1 MILSIFIL
9 AQNNCNQAVTI
20 SFEEYSSCGNM
31 AITYITLDETINPS
45 GIEEP
50 NSCIP
55 DSLNDYWLKLTVP
68 DDITELSFH
77 VFNSDYVPMIQ
88 GTSVPILEVY
98 TGENCESLVLN
109 DCFESDG
116 GGPLQNSEIRWE
128 TLENLTPNETL
139 YLRIA
144 DSSNIVQNIVVAV
157 SEITEYLA
165 YSCDNPS
172 GLNSG
177 ICTILSDERDFPAP
191 DDCGWTATDNA
202 AFYQFEITSN
212 GSYTFN
218 LSGINHI
225 PFPNQQSEPSTQAII
240 LSNET
245 TLCSIEYPYNCLY
258 CFNSSDNSINEDIEL
273 EAGMYY
279 MVVDGYSCLSG
290 KSLGYGSI
298 SYYFTG
304 NNPYGK
310 ERISIYPNPVSNVL
324 KIDSPEGLNYEITN
338 ITGQKVLSGITD
350 NTNLDLSK
358 LESGVYIF
366 RIIENGYSFIERIIV
381 E

>member
-1 MILSIFIL
+1 MKPKSIFTVSVFMILSIFIL
-9 AQNNCNQAVTI
+9 AQNNCNEAVTI

-55 DSLNDYWLKLTVP
+55 DSLNDYWLKLSVP

-77 VFNSDYVPMIQ
+77 VFNSDFIPLIQ
-88 GTSVPILEVY
+88 GASIPILEVY
-98 TGENCESLVLN
+98 TGENCENLILN
-109 DCFESDG
+109 DCFSSEAM
-116 GGPLQNSEIRWE
+116 LMYNSEIRWE

-172 GLNSG
+172 SLNSG
-177 ICTILSDERDFPAP
+177 ICTILSTERDFPSP
-191 DDCGWTATDNA
+191 DACGWTATDNA

-212 GSYTFN
+212 GFYTFN
-218 LSGINHI
+218 FSGINHI
-225 PFPNQQSEPSTQAII
+225 PFPNQESEPHTQAII
-240 LSNET
+240 LNDDSA
-245 TLCSIEYPYNCLY
+245 LCSIEYPYNYLY

-279 MVVDGYSCLSG
+279 MVVDGFSGLSG
-290 KSLGYGSI
+290 KSLGYGSV
-298 SYYFTG
+298 SY
-304 NNPYGK
+304 
-310 ERISIYPNPVSNVL
+310 
-324 KIDSPEGLNYEITN
+324 
-338 ITGQKVLSGITD
+338 
-350 NTNLDLSK
+350 
-358 LESGVYIF
+358 
-366 RIIENGYSFIERIIV
+366 
-381 E
+381 